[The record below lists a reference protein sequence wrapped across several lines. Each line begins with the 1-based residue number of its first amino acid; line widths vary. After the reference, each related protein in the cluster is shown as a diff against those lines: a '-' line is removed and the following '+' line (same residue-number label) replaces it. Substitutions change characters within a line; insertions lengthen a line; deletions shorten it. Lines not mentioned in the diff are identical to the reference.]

1 MDGAEGI
8 GLEKKGFLTGFPIK
22 PYIEIAE
29 REHGIALKELCPH
42 ATEVVKDLQDRGF
55 EAYIVG
61 GGVRDL
67 LLGHAPK
74 DFDVAT
80 NATPEQVH
88 AIFPRCRLIGRR
100 FRLAHVR
107 KKGTLIEVATFRG
120 QINEA
125 SDRQG
130 MNGRILSDNVW
141 GTVEEDAIRRDFTIN
156 AMFLDPVS
164 GKIRDFVGGYDDLTQ
179 RRLRLIGDP
188 EARYREDPV
197 RLLRAAR
204 FVAKLGVEPEA
215 ATGNPIHSLAALLM
229 DVPPARLFEEVC
241 KLFLTGHGA
250 RSLVALQRFGLMQTL
265 FPVLDPAREAGQ
277 VAVGPLLLKAL
288 ENTDSRI
295 ADGKPITPAFF
306 FAALFWPAM
315 RERAEKLEADGMVPG
330 DACLVAADEVFTLQ
344 CKTIAVPRRFS
355 AVTKQ
360 IWVMQPRF
368 NKTSGKRWKRLF
380 GEQRFRAAYDFL
392 LLRVEED
399 PSLKDLSAFWT
410 QAQEG
415 MPKIQNAYASDEGS
429 FEADASPAARPSAE
443 KPEGGRRRP
452 RRRRRGGAR
461 F

>member
-1 MDGAEGI
+1 M
-8 GLEKKGFLTGFPIK
+8 
-22 PYIEIAE
+22 E
-29 REHGIALKELCPH
+29 REHGIPLKELCPH
-42 ATEVVKDLQDRGF
+42 ATEVVKDLQDAGF

-67 LLGHAPK
+67 LLGQAPK

-80 NATPEQVH
+80 SATPEEVH

-107 KKGTLIEVATFRG
+107 KRNALIEVATFRG
-120 QINEA
+120 QINDE
-125 SDRQG
+125 SDREG
-130 MNGRILSDNVW
+130 LNGRILRDNVW

-164 GKIRDFVGGYDDLTQ
+164 GAIRDYVGGYQDLMHK
-179 RRLRLIGDP
+179 RLRLIGDP

-204 FVAKLGVEPEA
+204 FVAKLGVEPEP
-215 ATGNPIHSLAALLM
+215 ATEEPIRRLATLLA

-250 RSLVALQRFGLMQTL
+250 RSLEALQRFGLMRVL
-265 FPVLDPAREAGQ
+265 FPILEPAKEPGRVVQ
-277 VAVGPLLLKAL
+277 SPLLLKAL
-288 ENTDSRI
+288 ENTDARI
-295 ADGKPITPAFF
+295 RASKPITPAFL
-306 FAALFWPAM
+306 FAALLWPAM
-315 RERAEKLEADGMVPG
+315 RERAEAAEAEGMPPG
-330 DACLVAADEVFTLQ
+330 EACLAAGDDVFNEQ
-344 CKTIAVPRRFS
+344 CKTIVVPRRFS

-360 IWVMQPRF
+360 IWAMQPRF

-392 LLRVEED
+392 LLRAEED

-415 MPKIQNAYASDEGS
+415 MV
-429 FEADASPAARPSAE
+429 PAANAEGLEGADSEPGRNRADRKESA
-443 KPEGGRRRP
+443 KPDGARRRP
-452 RRRRRGGAR
+452 RRRRRGGVR
-461 F
+461 FSG